1 MILSTIFN
9 VVSWGIMARL
19 INSSIKY
26 DEAWMQDT
34 YTIGVLGVFWHSKKK
49 KKKTQRSKSVPQ
61 QGPSGTWHLF

>member
-34 YTIGVLGVFWHSKKK
+34 YTIGVLGVF
-49 KKKTQRSKSVPQ
+49 
-61 QGPSGTWHLF
+61 